1 MFALAL
7 YIVFHVASGAND
19 SRSFPLKI
27 SPVVSDKCQYQL
39 LKNMTSVEAQLN
51 TANLLLNER
60 YGPSACPC
68 GSSETWRRVAYLDMS
83 DQNQQCPSGWSQI
96 EDPVR
101 ACAVNSTGCRSAFF
115 STDQFMY
122 NHVCGRVMAYQK
134 GTSDAFNF
142 FDSSAKTLE
151 GTYLNGVSL
160 TYGAAGSRQHIWSFV
175 AAISETRDSY
185 YTQVT
190 CECTNTNYNWPHQVP
205 SFIGNNYFCDS
216 GNPGPNHSPD
226 ATYLDDP
233 LWDGKGCGQNS
244 TCCQLNNPPWFCTS
258 LPQPTSDDL
267 ELRICSDD
275 VPSGSEDTY
284 VYLVEIY
291 VASR

>member
-19 SRSFPLKI
+19 SRSFPFKI
-27 SPVVSDKCQYQL
+27 SAVVSDKCQL
-39 LKNMTSVEAQLN
+39 LKNLTNVEVELN
-51 TANLLLNER
+51 AANLLLNER
-60 YGPSACPC
+60 YGRSACTC
-68 GSSETWRRVAYLDMS
+68 GGLETWRRIAYLDMS
-83 DQNQQCPSGWSQI
+83 DQSQQCPSGWSQI

-101 ACAVNSTGCRSAFF
+101 ACAGKSRGCHSASF
-115 STDQFMY
+115 STDQFTY

-134 GTSDAFNF
+134 GSPDG
-142 FDSSAKTLE
+142 FDFWDNSIKTLE
-151 GTYLNGVSL
+151 GPYMNGVSL

-175 AAISETRDSY
+175 AAVFETNNPY
-185 YTQVT
+185 QTQPT
-190 CECTNTNYNWPHQVP
+190 CECTNTNYNWPHKVP

-216 GNPGPNHSPD
+216 GNRGPGYQD
-226 ATYLDDP
+226 ITYLDDP
-233 LWDGKGCGQNS
+233 LWDGNGCGPDS

-267 ELRICSDD
+267 ELRICSDERN
-275 VPSGSEDTY
+275 SNEDTY
-284 VYLVEIY
+284 VYLVEMY

>member
-19 SRSFPLKI
+19 SRSFPFKI
-27 SPVVSDKCQYQL
+27 SPVVSDKCQI
-39 LKNMTSVEAQLN
+39 LKNLTSVEAELN
-51 TANLLLNER
+51 AANLLLNER
-60 YGPSACPC
+60 YGPSACTC
-68 GSSETWRRVAYLDMS
+68 GGSQTWRRIAYLDMS
-83 DQNQQCPSGWSQI
+83 DQSQQCPSGWSQI

-101 ACAVNSTGCRSAFF
+101 ACAGKSTGCHSAFF
-115 STDQFMY
+115 STDQFTY

-134 GTSDAFNF
+134 GSPDGFDFWDTS
-142 FDSSAKTLE
+142 SVKTLE
-151 GTYLNGVSL
+151 SPYMNGVSL

-175 AAISETRDSY
+175 AAVFETSNPY
-185 YTQVT
+185 QTEPT
-190 CECTNTNYNWPHQVP
+190 CECTNTNYDWPHQVP

-216 GNPGPNHSPD
+216 GNRGPGYQNI
-226 ATYLDDP
+226 AYLDDP

-258 LPQPTSDDL
+258 LPQSTSDDL
-267 ELRICSDD
+267 ELRICSDE
-275 VPSGSEDTY
+275 PTNNEDTY